1 MANMLKLQNAAGY
14 WVRAHLRAA
23 DTVDTLNQCLDE
35 LLSKGGIKALGAL
48 PGVGRGIA
56 TAIT

>member
-1 MANMLKLQNAAGY
+1 MLELQNAAGY

-23 DTVDTLNQCLDE
+23 DTVYTLNQSLDE

-48 PGVGRGIA
+48 LGVGRGIA